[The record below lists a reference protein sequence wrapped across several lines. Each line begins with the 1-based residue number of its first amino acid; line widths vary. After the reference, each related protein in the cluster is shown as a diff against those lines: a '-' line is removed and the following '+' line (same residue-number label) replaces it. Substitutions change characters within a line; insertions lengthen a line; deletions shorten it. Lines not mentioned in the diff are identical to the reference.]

1 MYPTFFHWHTKHVL
15 IQKFFLM
22 ISRLRIAWFLMVCMT
37 VYKYARIVLVTFI
50 FARCSHAIRSNKKI
64 SHLKALFICI
74 DCIIYV
80 LGRFNKTKGMRG
92 FFFLALDEWFT
103 LPHVLSVFIIAILAF
118 LNINLNEIEWR
129 HSGVWCLHQSENCN
143 KLSILLWQTLHSQ
156 LTSNSFIKSS
166 EKIYARY
173 SSGNRR
179 RQFIFNEEMSYK
191 HSRYRTT
198 CNYQRRHLIL

>member
-15 IQKFFLM
+15 IQNFFLM

-92 FFFLALDEWFT
+92 FFSWHLMNDLLYHTFCRFSSSLYSRSWTSISMKSNDVILEFD
-103 LPHVLSVFIIAILAF
+103 VFINQKTATNWVFYCGRHYIHNYMPTAF
-118 LNINLNEIEWR
+118 
-129 HSGVWCLHQSENCN
+129 
-143 KLSILLWQTLHSQ
+143 
-156 LTSNSFIKSS
+156 
-166 EKIYARY
+166 
-173 SSGNRR
+173 
-179 RQFIFNEEMSYK
+179 
-191 HSRYRTT
+191 
-198 CNYQRRHLIL
+198 

>member
-15 IQKFFLM
+15 IQNFFLM

-80 LGRFNKTKGMRG
+80 LVRFNKTKGMR
-92 FFFLALDEWFT
+92 FFFLGTWWMIYFT
-103 LPHVLSVFIIAILAF
+103 TRFVGFHHRYTRVL
-118 LNINLNEIEWR
+118 E
-129 HSGVWCLHQSENCN
+129 HQSQWNRMTSFWSLMSSSIR
-143 KLSILLWQTLHSQ
+143 KLQQTEYF
-156 LTSNSFIKSS
+156 TVVDITFTI
-166 EKIYARY
+166 
-173 SSGNRR
+173 
-179 RQFIFNEEMSYK
+179 
-191 HSRYRTT
+191 T
-198 CNYQRRHLIL
+198 CQ